1 MDSYPAPSRL
11 REQTSP
17 PCSRD
22 AHVCPHSRSWWSCF
36 PLVFGLRLSDLT
48 LPPDG
53 CSGRVWVGCRPRPEP
68 FTSSPDPQASAIGD
82 VEEQWRLS
90 PAWGLCF
97 DAKRKAVPCLLSR
110 ADWRVCGTGDSER
123 RVPHPTGLVCGVHPL
138 FTSERFLYTFLPSRS
153 SSRNQRIFWFSPI
166 CSDVFPEHHAGE
178 VLRSTRQCP
187 RRATFADA
195 DMSHAT
201 NSTAEDVT
209 LLWWPRAAS
218 GGVGRRPGSETT
230 SSQK

>member
-11 REQTSP
+11 REQTSS

-22 AHVCPHSRSWWSCF
+22 AHVCPHSRGWWSCF

-82 VEEQWRLS
+82 VGEQWRLS

-123 RVPHPTGLVCGVHPL
+123 
-138 FTSERFLYTFLPSRS
+138 
-153 SSRNQRIFWFSPI
+153 
-166 CSDVFPEHHAGE
+166 
-178 VLRSTRQCP
+178 QCP
-187 RRATFADA
+187 TQQGLCVGFTPF
-195 DMSHAT
+195 SHQNDSFTLSFPHALPLGIRESSGSRLSVQMCFL
-201 NSTAEDVT
+201 STT
-209 LLWWPRAAS
+209 L
-218 GGVGRRPGSETT
+218 GRR
-230 SSQK
+230 

>member
-22 AHVCPHSRSWWSCF
+22 AHVCPHSRGWWSCF

-82 VEEQWRLS
+82 VGEQWRLS

-97 DAKRKAVPCLLSR
+97 DAKRK
-110 ADWRVCGTGDSER
+110 G
-123 RVPHPTGLVCGVHPL
+123 
-138 FTSERFLYTFLPSRS
+138 
-153 SSRNQRIFWFSPI
+153 
-166 CSDVFPEHHAGE
+166 
-178 VLRSTRQCP
+178 
-187 RRATFADA
+187 
-195 DMSHAT
+195 SHAYSPGQT
-201 NSTAEDVT
+201 GGSAEQGILKGECPTQQGLCVGFTPFSHQNDSFTLSFPHALPLGIRESPGSRLSVQMCFLSTT
-209 LLWWPRAAS
+209 L
-218 GGVGRRPGSETT
+218 GRR
-230 SSQK
+230 